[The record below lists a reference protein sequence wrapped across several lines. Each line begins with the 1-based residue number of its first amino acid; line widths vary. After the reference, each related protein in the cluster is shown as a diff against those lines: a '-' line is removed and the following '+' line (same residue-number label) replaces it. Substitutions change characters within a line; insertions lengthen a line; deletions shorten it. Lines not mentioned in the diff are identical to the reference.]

1 MNWLIDSVDKNKFQ
15 GTSCYV
21 LTYINFSVFRAF
33 ITELRVGP
41 VCTKQNL
48 VCFAKNRQKISLSQC
63 ERFFSPTKIF
73 SSATKLQRCHQED
86 LAVYNVLSGNKILC
100 SLTATCILSSQKFCL
115 RNPESLALESGI
127 QRKESGIPLQ
137 TIGIRNPSSTE
148 KDRNP
153 VPEIQNPLRGIQN
166 PRLSQIPLHVA
177 NPSLGLLTVLYEHG
191 QFIKGPLTGISSLI

>member
-1 MNWLIDSVDKNKFQ
+1 MFCK
-15 GTSCYV
+15 
-21 LTYINFSVFRAF
+21 
-33 ITELRVGP
+33 E
-41 VCTKQNL
+41 
-48 VCFAKNRQKISLSQC
+48 NRQKISLFQC
-63 ERFFSPTKIF
+63 ERCFSPTKIF
-73 SSATKLQRCHQED
+73 SSATKLQCCHQED
-86 LAVYNVLSGNKILC
+86 LAVYDVLSGNKILC
-100 SLTATCILSSQKFCL
+100 SLTATCILSPHVRASGFRNPGKFCL

-177 NPSLGLLTVLYEHG
+177 NPSLGLLTVLHEHG
-191 QFIKGPLTGISSLI
+191 QFIKVPLTGISSLI